1 MVNDKLKKTYKEPA
15 MLNVILQHK
24 SSLLTESLTD
34 RRIGGNADFVNG
46 GGMGGDTEARVKD
59 YNIWDDFWDE

>member
-1 MVNDKLKKTYKEPA
+1 